1 MSMNKSNNL
10 ESMHYGADAFSFR
23 NAERLRN
30 RMTEAEITLW
40 NELKNNRFMGLKFRR
55 QHPIDRFV
63 VDFYCHKHQL
73 VIEVDGGIHLS
84 KEVKEND
91 INRELE
97 LKNRGL
103 NIVRFTNEEVLN
115 TLSQVLAKIEN
126 CISSDY

>member
-1 MSMNKSNNL
+1 MNKPKNL

-30 RMTEAEITLW
+30 RMTKTETILW
-40 NELKNNRFMGLKFRR
+40 NELKNNKFLGLKFRR
-55 QHPIDRFV
+55 QHPVDRFV
-63 VDFYCHKHQL
+63 VDFYCHKHLL

-97 LKNRGL
+97 LKSLGL
-103 NIVRFTNEEVLN
+103 NIVRFTNEDVLN
-115 TLSQVLAKIEN
+115 TLSDVLEKIKD
-126 CISSDY
+126 CISSKY

>member
-1 MSMNKSNNL
+1 MPMNKSNNF

-30 RMTEAEITLW
+30 SMTEAEIVLW
-40 NELKNNRFMGLKFRR
+40 NELKNNKFMGLKFRR

-63 VDFYCHKHQL
+63 VDFYCHKYLL

-103 NIVRFTNEEVLN
+103 NIVRVTNEDVLN
-115 TLSQVLAKIEN
+115 TLPQVLAKIEN
-126 CISSDY
+126 FVSSNY